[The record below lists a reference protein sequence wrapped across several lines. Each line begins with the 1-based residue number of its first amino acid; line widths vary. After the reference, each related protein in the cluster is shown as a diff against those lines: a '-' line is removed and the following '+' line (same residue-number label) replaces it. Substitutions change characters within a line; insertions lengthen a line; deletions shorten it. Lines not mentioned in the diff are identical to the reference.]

1 MFHFFQRPTELV
13 GTRRRFIPATDSIKF
28 VNHVVNLLAC
38 HQTAD
43 ALQIPVAS
51 AIKKDLPDDAIVING
66 HINQLRAGTLGFVEE
81 VGHRE
86 AIIIQIHSFS
96 TFLN

>member
-13 GTRRRFIPATDSIKF
+13 GTRRKFIPATDSIEF

-43 ALQIPVAS
+43 ALQITMAT
-51 AIKKDLPDDAIVING
+51 AIKEDLLYDAIVIDS

-81 VGHRE
+81 VGHN
-86 AIIIQIHSFS
+86 F
-96 TFLN
+96 

>member
-13 GTRRRFIPATDSIKF
+13 GTGCRFIAAADAIQF
-28 VNHVVNLLAC
+28 ANDIVNLLAC

-43 ALQIPVAS
+43 ALQITMAT
-51 AIKKDLPDDAIVING
+51 AIKKDLPNDAIVING

-86 AIIIQIHSFS
+86 AIILQIHSFS

>member
-43 ALQIPVAS
+43 ALQITMAA
-51 AIKKDLPDDAIVING
+51 AIKKDLLYDAVVFNG

-81 VGHRE
+81 VGHKF
-86 AIIIQIHSFS
+86 Q
-96 TFLN
+96 L